1 MAGPDDESAADAVLV
16 IGGPDILRK
25 LGDSF
30 RISQE
35 IDVIERQQHVIAV
48 RDDHPVIA
56 ENHSDQDRLRQ
67 AQILQRDMEKRGN
80 GPSFVSMR
88 RTLPSAK
95 SSTFSAEGVIRMR
108 LISRAVMSSGLKR
121 RSMSKFSLM

>member
-1 MAGPDDESAADAVLV
+1 MPAGPDDESAADAVLV

-48 RDDHPVIA
+48 RDDHPG
-56 ENHSDQDRLRQ
+56 DR
-67 AQILQRDMEKRGN
+67 G
-80 GPSFVSMR
+80 
-88 RTLPSAK
+88 K
-95 SSTFSAEGVIRMR
+95 S
-108 LISRAVMSSGLKR
+108 
-121 RSMSKFSLM
+121 

>member
-1 MAGPDDESAADAVLV
+1 MLV

-67 AQILQRDMEKRGN
+67 AQILLRDMEKRI
-80 GPSFVSMR
+80 SSSVSQA
-88 RTLPSAK
+88 TNA
-95 SSTFSAEGVIRMR
+95 
-108 LISRAVMSSGLKR
+108 
-121 RSMSKFSLM
+121 